1 MPSVMKALLRT
12 QSPPQPH
19 SLLPAHRAVLQRK
32 CACGGTAGPRGE
44 CETCR
49 QKKLQRRSQS
59 PPAQSL
65 HSEAPPI
72 VHEVLRSSGQPLDAA
87 SRNFFT
93 PRFGHDFSHVR
104 VHTDG
109 RAAESASAVDALAYT
124 VGPDVVF
131 GQGQYRPHTAGG
143 RSILAHELT
152 HVVQQGNAPK
162 DISAPLEVGTAGDVY
177 ERDADATAH
186 LLASDTPLQR
196 PRSIPSSA
204 VQRLQRQTKQDTH
217 AGLFELT
224 KHDRLGGP
232 TFAPQA
238 QYDVKIEFLP
248 YDIVDC
254 TEVALTQDSV
264 AKIRGTPAFSSA
276 ADRARALTAAEG
288 TEGVGIDRLSGS
300 TSPFY
305 GAQNAGGTSGNA
317 HFGSH
322 PKGGVADPAWLTDKP
337 GVNGVRSSR
346 TAGDALSFQFETCAI
361 CSKGNDQ
368 GSYYG
373 CVSWG
378 YDIDATNTFNEAPF
392 SKISRGTPSADFL
405 SAAKKWNDQT
415 APVATDDLPLPTH
428 QTNNKDMTRAEL
440 DAEITSLTAKLLT
453 IAGRSFV
460 GITAGQ
466 ENTAQLSFELR
477 VLRDIRDSIAFNEA
491 VALPPALNFRQIQKT
506 VDATP
511 GKLWT
516 YEMIQKLKIY
526 QAENGIKTSGQ
537 LDAPTLRRLQI
548 DQLGDFLP
556 PSERTRSTA

>member
-12 QSPPQPH
+12 QPPPQPH
-19 SLLPAHRAVLQRK
+19 SLLPAHRAILQRK

-59 PPAQSL
+59 LPAQSL
-65 HSEAPPI
+65 DSEAPPI

-109 RAAESASAVDALAYT
+109 RAVESASAVDALAYT

-131 GQGQYRPHTAGG
+131 GQGLYRPHTAGG

-152 HVVQQGNAPK
+152 HVMQQGNAPK
-162 DISAPLEVGTAGDVY
+162 DPGAPLEVGPAGDAY
-177 ERDADATAH
+177 EQEANATAH
-186 LLASDTPLQR
+186 RVASDIPVPRQR
-196 PRSIPSSA
+196 TTSSA
-204 VQRLQRQTKQDTH
+204 AVRRLQRQTKQDTH

-224 KHDRLGGP
+224 KHDKLGGP

-264 AKIRGTPAFSSA
+264 AKIRGTPAFASA

-305 GAQNAGGTSGNA
+305 GVTG
-317 HFGSH
+317 
-322 PKGGVADPAWLTDKP
+322 
-337 GVNGVRSSR
+337 RR
-346 TAGDALSFQFETCAI
+346 TAGDALSFLFETCAI

-378 YDIDATNTFNEAPF
+378 YDIDASNTFTEAPF
-392 SKISRGTPSADFL
+392 AKISRGTPSADFL
-405 SAAKKWNDQT
+405 ASAKKWNDQT

-428 QTNNKDMTRAEL
+428 STNNKDMTRVEL

-453 IAGRSFV
+453 IVGRGFV
-460 GITAGQ
+460 GITTGQ
-466 ENTAQLSFELR
+466 ENAAQLGFELQ
-477 VLRDIRDSIAFNEA
+477 VLKDIRDSLAFNEA
-491 VALPPALNFRQIQKT
+491 VPLPLTLTFRQIQAIIG
-506 VDATP
+506 ATP
-511 GKLWT
+511 GLLWT
-516 YEMIQKLKIY
+516 YEIIQKLKIY
-526 QAENGIKTSGQ
+526 QAEKGIKTSGR
-537 LDAPTLRRLQI
+537 LDEPTLRRLQI
-548 DQLGDFLP
+548 DLLGDFP
-556 PSERTRSTA
+556 TPSTQTRSTA